1 MFGDEVRT
9 SHFAHK
15 HTFLIFK
22 AQHWGSG
29 EEKINLTYSLD
40 ISLGDVYGGAIR
52 SYIHLQVQ
60 RGVLRMLFF
69 LIHIYFASLLP
80 VSGTNF

>member
-29 EEKINLTYSLD
+29 EKKINLTCSLD
-40 ISLGDVYGGAIR
+40 ISLGDMYGGAIG
-52 SYIHLQVQ
+52 SHIHMQLQ
-60 RGVLRMLFF
+60 REVL
-69 LIHIYFASLLP
+69 
-80 VSGTNF
+80 